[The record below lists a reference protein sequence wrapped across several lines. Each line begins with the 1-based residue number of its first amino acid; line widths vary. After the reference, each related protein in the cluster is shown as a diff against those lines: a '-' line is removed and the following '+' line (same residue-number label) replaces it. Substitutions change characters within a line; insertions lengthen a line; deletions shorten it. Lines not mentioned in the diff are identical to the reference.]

1 MYLIGF
7 SKYLLENKVTLTYE
21 QSLESQKLDPLA
33 NKQNYLHDNIPTK
46 AQKETKVLISFRLFP
61 DFSYAFVDID
71 KSHFPLDT
79 QALLP
84 LWTFLSKILVIGDG
98 ALSLSAPHQRPLVYR
113 VSEAQSR

>member
-1 MYLIGF
+1 MRAGQ
-7 SKYLLENKVTLTYE
+7 KWTLHITAHE

-84 LWTFLSKILVIGDG
+84 LWTFLSKILVIPVLPKDRGVF
-98 ALSLSAPHQRPLVYR
+98 RP
-113 VSEAQSR
+113 S